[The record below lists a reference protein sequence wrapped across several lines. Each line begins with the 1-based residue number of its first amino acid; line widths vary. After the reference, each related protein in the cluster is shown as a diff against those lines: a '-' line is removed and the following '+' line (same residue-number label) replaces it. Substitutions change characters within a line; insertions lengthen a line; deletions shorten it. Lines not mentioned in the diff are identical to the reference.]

1 MAGGMAKDYFSGSA
15 FGHPNQEQ
23 QDLYLEWSDSFAADL
38 KRNEEIAELRSLVT
52 KLAEEVNR
60 LERVISNMGPIIP
73 IAQISQVSQ
82 IMELEGPMKMKIDEE
97 LDKLGLSIPNQSL
110 VIDYLV
116 RHLDMMDILATIA
129 RKVHQRFDA
138 SSQFSLEIV
147 SDSDADEYMAVYV
160 RQPAY
165 DDSVME
171 RIREIRSE
179 YSPLLAN
186 KSGWFLLTTDYV
198 SIGAC

>member
-1 MAGGMAKDYFSGSA
+1 MEK
-15 FGHPNQEQ
+15 
-23 QDLYLEWSDSFAADL
+23 
-38 KRNEEIAELRSLVT
+38 
-52 KLAEEVNR
+52 
-60 LERVISNMGPIIP
+60 II
-73 IAQISQVSQ
+73 
-82 IMELEGPMKMKIDEE
+82 ELEGPMKMKIDEE

-171 RIREIRSE
+171 RIREIRRE
-179 YSPLLAN
+179 YSPMLAN

>member
-1 MAGGMAKDYFSGSA
+1 
-15 FGHPNQEQ
+15 
-23 QDLYLEWSDSFAADL
+23 
-38 KRNEEIAELRSLVT
+38 
-52 KLAEEVNR
+52 
-60 LERVISNMGPIIP
+60 
-73 IAQISQVSQ
+73 
-82 IMELEGPMKMKIDEE
+82 MKMKIDEE

-171 RIREIRSE
+171 RIREIRRE